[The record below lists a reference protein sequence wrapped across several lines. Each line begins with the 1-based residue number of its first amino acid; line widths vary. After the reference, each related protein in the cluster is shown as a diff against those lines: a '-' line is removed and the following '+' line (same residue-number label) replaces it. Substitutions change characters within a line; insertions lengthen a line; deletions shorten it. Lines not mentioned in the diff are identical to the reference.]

1 MQGSTV
7 SGSIRYA
14 WPGLQIVESGGGW
27 GRKTFKGVKGVGDG
41 VVAFRAVSGSVE
53 LKGMDAVDGIL
64 REEDDT
70 RPVEEAQR
78 AVDTSEESVR
88 DHGRQQ
94 QQVLTPGSEAGDE
107 WLLVQ

>member
-53 LKGMDAVDGIL
+53 LKGMEAVDDGSL
-64 REEDDT
+64 REEEEEEEE
-70 RPVEEAQR
+70 EEAQR
-78 AVDTSEESVR
+78 AVDTSEESLR
-88 DHGRQQ
+88 DHGR

-107 WLLVQ
+107 WLVVQ